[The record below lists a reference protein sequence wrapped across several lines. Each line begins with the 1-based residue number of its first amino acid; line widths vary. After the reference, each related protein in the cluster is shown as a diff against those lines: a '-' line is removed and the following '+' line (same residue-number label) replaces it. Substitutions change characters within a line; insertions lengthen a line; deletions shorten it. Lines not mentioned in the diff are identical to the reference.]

1 MFEAQTVSSGVAGR
15 AAYPAIML
23 LAVTALWAVLQAGG
37 SLLWAP
43 YGVVAAAA
51 FVILGIERL
60 IPYRR
65 QWRPTA
71 RDFVDDA
78 LFMVVVQ
85 ILLPL
90 ALAWIAVWLVQRL
103 LRDNGLVLALW
114 PADWPIW
121 AQVLLKLAAGDLLRY
136 WLHRWSHEHPMLWRL
151 HAAHHHPP
159 KLYSINVFR
168 FHPAD
173 KALQFLCDSLP
184 FILLGIGPVV
194 LAYYFVIYATSG
206 LFQHSNAD
214 LRLGWL
220 NYLVS
225 GPEVHRWH
233 HSQLVEESNH
243 NYAHTLIVWDL
254 LFGTYYRPRGAHV
267 GRLGLLEESYPAHFG
282 GQLLAP
288 LRRPPPGSDAAN
300 A

>member
-1 MFEAQTVSSGVAGR
+1 LLEAQTASSRLVGR

-23 LAVTALWAVLQAGG
+23 LAVAALWVTLRAGG

-43 YGVVAAAA
+43 YAVVAAAA
-51 FVILGIERL
+51 LVILGIERL
-60 IPYRR
+60 IPYRG

-71 RDFVDDA
+71 GDLADDG
-78 LFMVVVQ
+78 LFMIVVQ
-85 ILLPL
+85 ILVPL
-90 ALAWIAVWLVQRL
+90 ALGWIAVWLTQRL
-103 LRDNGLVLALW
+103 LRDGGFVLAVW
-114 PADWPIW
+114 PAQWPIW
-121 AQVLLKLAAGDLLRY
+121 AQVLLKLAAGDFLRY
-136 WLHRWSHEHPMLWRL
+136 WLHRWSHEHALLWCL
-151 HAAHHHPP
+151 HAVHHHPP
-159 KLYSINVFR
+159 KLYSVNVFR

-184 FILLGIGPVV
+184 FILLGVGPVV

-206 LFQHSNAD
+206 LFQHCNGD

-254 LFGTYYRPRGAHV
+254 LFGTYYRPRGVHV
-267 GRLGLLEESYPAHFG
+267 GRLGLLEEGYPARFG

-288 LRRPPPGSDAAN
+288 FRRPPRGNDAAS